1 MSGTEEERAALWRQQ
16 QANRIQFQRE
26 LWLALQAPPGPR
38 QAVLDGWMPV
48 LAWQAERGVT
58 IDPEDDP

>member
-1 MSGTEEERAALWRQQ
+1 VSTEDERAALWRQQ
-16 QANRIQFQRE
+16 TANRIRFQRN

-48 LAWQAERGVT
+48 IQWQLERGVYVNPEE
-58 IDPEDDP
+58 DP